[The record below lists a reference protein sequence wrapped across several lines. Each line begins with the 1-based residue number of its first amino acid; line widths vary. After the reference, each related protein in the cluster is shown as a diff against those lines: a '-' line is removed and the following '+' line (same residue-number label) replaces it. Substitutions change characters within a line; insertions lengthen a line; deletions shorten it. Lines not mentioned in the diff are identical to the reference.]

1 MDRHPNKCKY
11 LKQGYQRRVWCDY
24 LHIDED
30 DREHTIDL
38 VNEAENVYEKEDFE
52 ITDNEQTKQQ
62 MNVVNVE

>member
-1 MDRHPNKCKY
+1 MQIFQTRISTKR
-11 LKQGYQRRVWCDY
+11 GWCDY

-30 DREHTIDL
+30 DQEHTIDV

-62 MNVVNVE
+62 MNVENVG